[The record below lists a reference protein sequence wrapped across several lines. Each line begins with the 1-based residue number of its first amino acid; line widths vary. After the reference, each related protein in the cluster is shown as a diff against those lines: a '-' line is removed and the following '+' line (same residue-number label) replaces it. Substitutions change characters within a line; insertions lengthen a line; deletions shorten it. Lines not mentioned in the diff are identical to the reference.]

1 MLALSFT
8 GFDPSLPSVAQFCC
22 DAPCRVSYDA
32 GRSEARSPCWRKIG
46 VKSTLA
52 IDMAFRG
59 DELFV
64 ACQGDASVHVID
76 TPKRVKLSFQAGTGW
91 VSLGFF

>member
-1 MLALSFT
+1 MIE
-8 GFDPSLPSVAQFCC
+8 GFPRTVHELLVIPGSQP
-22 DAPCRVSYDA
+22 
-32 GRSEARSPCWRKIG
+32 
-46 VKSTLA
+46 

-76 TPKRVKLSFQAGTGW
+76 IPKRSVKLSFQAGTGC
-91 VSLGFF
+91 VSLGCS